1 MGHTVLDAT
10 RECKASTKREAR
22 AEVLGKEG
30 PGVDGCPWCLRCGST
45 RGSPLSLLEESV
57 LIVMATAP
65 EGLAPK
71 DKDDQI
77 MFI

>member
-1 MGHTVLDAT
+1 M
-10 RECKASTKREAR
+10 
-22 AEVLGKEG
+22 LGKEG

-45 RGSPLSLLEESV
+45 WGSPLSLLEESV